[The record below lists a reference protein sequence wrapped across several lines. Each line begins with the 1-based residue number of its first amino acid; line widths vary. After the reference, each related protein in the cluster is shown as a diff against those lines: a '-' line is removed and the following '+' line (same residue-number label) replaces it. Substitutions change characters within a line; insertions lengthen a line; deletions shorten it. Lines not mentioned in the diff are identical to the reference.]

1 MTEAGS
7 VLGTVTYL
15 APEQITGDPVS
26 PATDVY
32 ALGVVAYECIAGV
45 PPFTGRGPLEVA
57 MSHTR
62 DEPPPLPEHAPF
74 PVRRIVL
81 RALAKN
87 PADRWPTAAAM
98 ASAAAKAAMVA
109 PRPAARSGRPARVRP
124 AATETPPVPVQKSVP
139 EEPPRSKERARRWR
153 RTT

>member
-1 MTEAGS
+1 
-7 VLGTVTYL
+7 VTYL
-15 APEQITGDPVS
+15 APEQITGEPVS

-32 ALGVVAYECIAGV
+32 ALGVLAYECVAGV
-45 PPFTGRGPLEVA
+45 PPFNSREPLAVA

-62 DEPPPLPEHAPF
+62 DEPPPLPDYTPF

-98 ASAAAKAAMVA
+98 ASAAAKAATVA
-109 PRPAARSGRPARVRP
+109 PRPMARSPRPARVRP
-124 AATETPPVPVQKSVP
+124 AADAPPVPVQRAVP
-139 EEPPRSKERARRWR
+139 EEGRRATRRGR
-153 RTT
+153 RTP